1 MTQVQAEMERFRKD
15 ASYYEER
22 REELLK
28 KYPDRWVAIYNEQ
41 VVGTAK
47 DLNRLITQL
56 QKKEIPQGR
65 AFVEFVTEKEDLLIL

>member
-15 ASYYEER
+15 ASYYEEH

-28 KYPDRWVAIYNEQ
+28 EYPDRWVAIYNEQ
-41 VVGTAK
+41 FVGTAK

-56 QKKEIPQGR
+56 QKKGIPQGR
-65 AFVEFVTEKEDLLIL
+65 AFVEYVTEKEDLLIL